1 MVIVTFYLALQ
12 WCEVE
17 EWILHPDLNALA
29 GTIEWWFTY
38 LTDVVLLDHG
48 HSIQGRGNRRKWQLL
63 MYFDFDQGF
72 LDVYSDV
79 LLKLILMIFLTG
91 KVTFPSG
98 ELEEG
103 EIPGC

>member
-1 MVIVTFYLALQ
+1 
-12 WCEVE
+12 
-17 EWILHPDLNALA
+17 
-29 GTIEWWFTY
+29 
-38 LTDVVLLDHG
+38 
-48 HSIQGRGNRRKWQLL
+48 

-98 ELEEG
+98 GIGGRGDSWVLNY
-103 EIPGC
+103 

>member
-1 MVIVTFYLALQ
+1 MVIVTFYLVLK
-12 WCEVE
+12 WCQVE
-17 EWILHPDLNALA
+17 GWILHP
-29 GTIEWWFTY
+29 GFIMVVTY

-48 HSIQGRGNRRKWQLL
+48 GNRRKWQLL
-63 MYFDFDQGF
+63 MCFDFDQGF

-98 ELEEG
+98 GIGGRGDSWVLNY
-103 EIPGC
+103 